1 MAKHFIGSI
10 LVRFLFR
17 NAINIKGK
25 QSKGQ
30 YMQLYITEN
39 KIWLYMVLVVIEGRV
54 TFCASSRPALD

>member
-1 MAKHFIGSI
+1 M
-10 LVRFLFR
+10 RFLFR

-39 KIWLYMVLVVIEGRV
+39 KIWLYMVVVVIEGRV